1 MDDAMNDG
9 GPGGWMVGG
18 SRVSVVELDRS
29 DDDVADK
36 IRSRLSSVI
45 EGEIIPRLMLAHR
58 DQAAPV
64 APDDPLPDLD
74 VFADALLDRDPAR
87 SLAMVDGLVDGGVA
101 VDRLFLGLF
110 APAARRLGE
119 MWESDVADFL
129 EVTVALSRLQH
140 MLRDLTPRGQG
151 PDARQPEGTR
161 KILLLPAPGERHL
174 FGLSM
179 VEKFFRGASWD
190 VVSLAT
196 TPQRD
201 GLALL
206 KREWFAVVGISLSC
220 ETGVDALTALIR
232 KIRKSSRNASI
243 GILVGGDY
251 FLRNPQ
257 AALLMGADASAVDG
271 PGAVKSAQSLLDL
284 RARAC

>member
-1 MDDAMNDG
+1 MDDAMNAG

-18 SRVSVVELDRS
+18 SRISVVELDRS

-36 IRSRLSSVI
+36 VRSRLSSVI

-119 MWESDVADFL
+119 MWETDVADFL

-232 KIRKSSRNASI
+232 KIRNRRATPPSASSSAAIISCAT
-243 GILVGGDY
+243 
-251 FLRNPQ
+251 LRLRCSW
-257 AALLMGADASAVDG
+257 ALMPAPSMALE
-271 PGAVKSAQSLLDL
+271 P
-284 RARAC
+284 